1 MTSKNKECTF
11 VQENIAWGRALSQLD
26 QDHILSCSKCS
37 VVAMEFEEI
46 DSVIKNAEAFVPQ
59 GFADKVMEK
68 VMVHE
73 KLQNSLYIDLK
84 DFFMMLFNNQI
95 LRWGIGGTSFLLAF
109 SAH

>member
-1 MTSKNKECTF
+1 MTSKNKDCTF

-26 QDHILSCSKCS
+26 QDHILSCSNCS
-37 VVAMEFEEI
+37 EVAMEFEEI
-46 DSVIKNAEAFVPQ
+46 DSVIKNEEASVPL

-68 VMVHE
+68 VMAHE
-73 KLQNSLYIDLK
+73 KSQVIIYLDLK
-84 DFFMMLFNNQI
+84 EFLMRLFNNQV